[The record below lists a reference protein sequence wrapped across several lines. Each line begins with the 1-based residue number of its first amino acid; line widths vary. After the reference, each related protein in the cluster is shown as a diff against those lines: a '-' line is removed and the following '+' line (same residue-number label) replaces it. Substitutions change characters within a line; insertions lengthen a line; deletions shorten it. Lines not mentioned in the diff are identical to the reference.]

1 MKYKFVFIIFN
12 TIIIGSFLV
21 ISFLPVVTLGWEYA
35 FSVWQQSWI
44 SPVLFTLI
52 LIVMDSYFICNWKF
66 FSYLETRD
74 WNGIQRYLD
83 RQFFQKGRLHQSRLM
98 ILLNT
103 YLLQG
108 HIDDIVRIGNRVKAN
123 QPKLF
128 EKMMVSFGTAFLI
141 KRDNE
146 GLIDFFKDVVK
157 ERDLVGDGWADWMLA
172 FAYLRNKDMRLA
184 GRRLVL
190 LSIKCRNEMVRLLS
204 LYVLIDI
211 IQVDIDDHDCQR
223 FLINFRNKYSPASWV
238 KKIDSKKNKLY
249 VMLLCDFI
257 QEAGEWCM
265 KKYEISLPIVS
276 ANPKNDDDDD
286 DVSIEEDDE

>member
-21 ISFLPVVTLGWEYA
+21 ISLLPVVTLGWEYA

-52 LIVMDSYFICNWKF
+52 LIVIDSYFICNWKF
-66 FSYLETRD
+66 FSYLEARD
-74 WNGIQRYLD
+74 WDGIQRYLD
-83 RQFFQKGRLHQSRLM
+83 RQLFKKSKIHHSRLM

-108 HIDDIVRIGNRVKAN
+108 NLEDIIRIGNRVKVG
-123 QPKLF
+123 QPRLF

-141 KRDNE
+141 KKDND
-146 GLIDFFKDVVK
+146 GLIDFFQDVVK
-157 ERDLVGDGWADWMLA
+157 ERDLIGDGWADWMLA

-184 GRRLVL
+184 GRRFVL
-190 LSIKCRNEMVRLLS
+190 LSIKGRNEMVRLLS

-238 KKIDSKKNKLY
+238 KKIESKKSQLH
-249 VMLLCDFI
+249 VLLLCDFI

-276 ANPKNDDDDD
+276 ANPKKEDYDDSIEDDD
-286 DVSIEEDDE
+286 E